1 MLLAV
6 CQELGLE
13 PENTA
18 IPGIASG
25 FAGGIGNTGA
35 VCGAVVGAVMAIGLK
50 LGRAETVEG
59 MLQNLGVVREF
70 RRRFQAEMGDI
81 GCRELTGLDLTA
93 QEDMARLMSSDIP
106 KKVCFPAVAAAYRL
120 AVEILKEN
128 E

>member
-1 MLLAV
+1 M

-13 PENTA
+13 PENAA
-18 IPGIASG
+18 IPKIASG

-50 LGRAETVEG
+50 LGRADTMEG

-70 RRRFQAEMGDI
+70 RERFEAEMGEI

-93 QEDMARLMSSDIP
+93 QEDMAELMNSDIP

-120 AVEILKEN
+120 AVELLREN